1 MATRQDVAALAGV
14 SVATVS
20 YVMNGTK
27 NVTPE
32 VRRRVESAIA
42 QLNYR
47 PNLLARSLSTKET
60 RHVAMLVDNLNNPH
74 YCEML
79 SGAQAIAAEKGYI
92 VSVISIDLASPCD
105 VLDLAS
111 RGLDGV
117 ILALATENTT
127 VQSMLPPGFPV
138 ISPGRF
144 IGFDYSQAFESL
156 LDSLLLNG
164 HRDIAFLSGL
174 PIASPQHWRYRAW
187 RDALARRR
195 LPLREE
201 LIVDGLPTAAT
212 DEAEGV
218 RAVREL
224 LARGVPFTAVYAV
237 NDLMALGAMREL
249 RRTGLRV
256 PEDVSLAG
264 CDRLQVLRYVT
275 PSLAT
280 MDVHTFE
287 TGRQL
292 MQMLLEEING
302 VPHEKRTIHVEF
314 VNGESIG
321 PAPAR

>member
-1 MATRQDVAALAGV
+1 MATRQDVASLAGV

-144 IGFDYSQAFESL
+144 IGFDYSQAFDSL

-174 PIASPQHWRYRAW
+174 PIASPQHWRYLAW

-218 RAVREL
+218 RAV
-224 LARGVPFTAVYAV
+224 
-237 NDLMALGAMREL
+237 REL

-321 PAPAR
+321 PAR